1 MRLGSGWWWK
11 ALILPGCIAYQLL
24 VHSVTVDEYGSS
36 VRLTLAAVPLL
47 GFAYWVAR
55 FARYKLRWAL
65 ALLAAGA
72 VIYGIDQQDRLG
84 LAAANGFTHAAINL
98 FLMWLFGRTLFRGRE
113 ALITGFARRVHGAL
127 PPEIET
133 YSRRVTL
140 AWCVFFVVQVGLS
153 AVLFAFA
160 TLEAWSLFVNV
171 LSVPLV
177 AFMFVA
183 EYLYRVTR
191 YRDFAHASLAKGME
205 LFADKTA
212 RAPDVR

>member
-1 MRLGSGWWWK
+1 MRRGSGWWWK
-11 ALILPGCIAYQLL
+11 ALILPACIAYQLL
-24 VHSVTVDEYGSS
+24 VHSVIVDEYGSS

-55 FARYKLRWAL
+55 FARNKLRWAL
-65 ALLAAGA
+65 VLLAAGA
-72 VIYGIDQQDRLG
+72 VIYGIDHQDRLG

-113 ALITGFARRVHGAL
+113 PLITGFARRVHGTL
-127 PPEIET
+127 PPEMET
-133 YSRRVTL
+133 YTRRITL
-140 AWCVFFVVQVGLS
+140 AWCVFFIAQVGLS

-160 TLEAWSLFVNV
+160 TLEVWSLFVNV
-171 LSVPLV
+171 LSMPLV

-183 EYLYRVTR
+183 EYVYRVTR
-191 YRDFAHASLAKGME
+191 YRNFAHASLVKGIQ

-212 RAPDVR
+212 RAPHVR